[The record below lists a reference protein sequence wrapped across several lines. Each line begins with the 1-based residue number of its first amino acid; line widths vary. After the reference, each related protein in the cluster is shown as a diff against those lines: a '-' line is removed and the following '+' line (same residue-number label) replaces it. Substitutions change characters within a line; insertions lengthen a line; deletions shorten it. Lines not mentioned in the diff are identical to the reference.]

1 MAKEKRQVKSII
13 SDNIGESAARLV
25 ADGLDAGFDIDD
37 FTLNPDKK
45 PSRQIRGEQKFNQE
59 GLDEIVSLSSK
70 GGPIA
75 GQSLTN
81 DPDQAYPWEKPAK
94 FANPR
99 EALDSIV
106 TELLQPEPMKNIV
119 NALTKGA
126 AVADLS
132 VAVLYAKFNTG
143 DINPDVMLL
152 LVEPIMYIM
161 MAIGEEANIK
171 YNIEGND
178 LDEFDDEDED
188 ENTEA
193 KLNEFKN
200 SFTNIKKDTVAKEL
214 KPSNITNGAVP
225 SSLLEKVTKE
235 GPQIRSILDRGEM

>member
-1 MAKEKRQVKSII
+1 
-13 SDNIGESAARLV
+13 
-25 ADGLDAGFDIDD
+25 
-37 FTLNPDKK
+37 
-45 PSRQIRGEQKFNQE
+45 
-59 GLDEIVSLSSK
+59 
-70 GGPIA
+70 
-75 GQSLTN
+75 
-81 DPDQAYPWEKPAK
+81 
-94 FANPR
+94 
-99 EALDSIV
+99 
-106 TELLQPEPMKNIV
+106 MKNIV

-225 SSLLEKVTKE
+225 SSLLEKVTKQ